1 MTGSTRAAALL
12 VSPGAVTRHWP
23 EYAIEAACLG
33 LFMISACV
41 FVTLLEH
48 PMSPARAAV
57 ADPTL
62 RRVLV
67 GVAMGLTAIGLIY
80 SPWGQQSGAHM
91 NPSLT
96 LTYLRLGKIAPADAF
111 AYVLAQFAG
120 GFSGVLAA
128 RVVLGSAVADA
139 AVNYAATLPGPW
151 GPVPAFLGEL
161 VISFGMMTLVLMV
174 SNSTR
179 ARLTG
184 LFAGLLVATY
194 ISVEAPLSGMSMNP
208 ARTLGSAV
216 HAGQWTALWVY
227 FTAPPL
233 GMLAAAEVYL
243 RLPGAREVWCAKL
256 HHENDKRCIFRCH
269 YPMAARA
276 TGERAPAVVPSQAT
290 T

>member
-1 MTGSTRAAALL
+1 
-12 VSPGAVTRHWP
+12 VTRHWP

-33 LFMISACV
+33 VFMISACV

-48 PMSPARAAV
+48 PLSPARAAL

-67 GVAMGLTAIGLIY
+67 GVAMGFTAIGLIY

-96 LTYLRLGKIAPADAF
+96 LAYLRLGKIAPADAF
-111 AYVLAQFAG
+111 GYVLAQFAG
-120 GFSGVLAA
+120 GFAGVLVA
-128 RVVLGSAVADA
+128 RVALGRAVADA
-139 AVNYAATLPGPW
+139 AVNYAATVPGPW
-151 GPVPAFLGEL
+151 GPGLAFLGEL
-161 VISFGMMTLVLMV
+161 VISFGMMTMVLVV
-174 SNSTR
+174 SNSR
-179 ARLTG
+179 LARLTG

-216 HAGQWTALWVY
+216 HAAQWTALWVY

-233 GMLAAAEVYL
+233 GMLAAAEAYL

-256 HHENDKRCIFRCH
+256 HHDNDKRCIFRCQW
-269 YPMAARA
+269 ALKARR
-276 TGERAPAVVPSQAT
+276 TST
-290 T
+290 

>member
-1 MTGSTRAAALL
+1 
-12 VSPGAVTRHWP
+12 VTRHWP

-48 PMSPARAAV
+48 PLSPARAAL
-57 ADPTL
+57 ADPAL

-96 LTYLRLGKIAPADAF
+96 LAYLRLGKIAPADAF
-111 AYVLAQFAG
+111 AYVLSQFAG
-120 GFSGVLAA
+120 GLSGVLVA

-139 AVNYAATLPGPW
+139 ATLPGPR

-161 VISFGMMTLVLMV
+161 VISFGMMAMVLLV
-174 SNSTR
+174 SNSRR

-233 GMLAAAEVYL
+233 GMLAAAEVYV
-243 RLPGAREVWCAKL
+243 RLPGARDVWCAKL
-256 HHENDKRCIFRCH
+256 HHDNDKRCIFRCG
-269 YPMAARA
+269 YPVP
-276 TGERAPAVVPSQAT
+276 APADTLLRTVMRRTS
-290 T
+290 